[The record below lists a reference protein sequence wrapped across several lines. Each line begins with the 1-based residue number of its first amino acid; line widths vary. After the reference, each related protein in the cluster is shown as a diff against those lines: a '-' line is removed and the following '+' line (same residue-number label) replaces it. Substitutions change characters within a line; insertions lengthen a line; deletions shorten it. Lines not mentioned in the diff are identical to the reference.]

1 MMDGLDR
8 KIKNSFI
15 NLLKEKEEK
24 EAELRKVKE
33 EKEAELR
40 KVKEEKE
47 VEWRKKEQ
55 ELHQKELM
63 LKDQEIEL
71 IKTNV
76 QLDACFNKISSL
88 APRSVLGKSL
98 LNL

>member
-15 NLLKEKEEK
+15 KLLKEKDQ
-24 EAELRKVKE
+24 ELK
-33 EKEAELR
+33 
-40 KVKEEKE
+40 EKE
-47 VEWRKKEQ
+47 VELRKKEQ